1 MWKSGVNCGS
11 IVKNGIKMQF
21 IFEIKIYKNYSVKAN
36 EWGEHH
42 NLSLFHAQR
51 WKKKVFFLLSQCK
64 MIIQSITQWD
74 LFFARPSE
82 DKVIKLIYF
91 FEKLGI
97 IALLVT
103 RYRE

>member
-1 MWKSGVNCGS
+1 
-11 IVKNGIKMQF
+11 
-21 IFEIKIYKNYSVKAN
+21 
-36 EWGEHH
+36 
-42 NLSLFHAQR
+42 
-51 WKKKVFFLLSQCK
+51 
-64 MIIQSITQWD
+64 MIIQSITQLD

-97 IALLVT
+97 IALLVN